1 MGLRVNLQEQVST
14 FPSPTLSD
22 TTTVVML
29 TIIWVLLMQIFSY
42 FKRRQQFCK

>member
-22 TTTVVML
+22 TTTVVNHYL
-29 TIIWVLLMQIFSY
+29 GTVAADILFL
-42 FKRRQQFCK
+42 